1 MNETNNLNQVVHDV
15 ASEMERLGYSHESMC
30 HYWEVWKRYLKFTS
44 QTSIDRDDMDSFL
57 KQTYGINSNSKKTT
71 RYQRGAIRAMNVL
84 HYYSETG
91 KIYIRF
97 PLSNPVLIQTT
108 LDPVLILF
116 QTYLRE
122 SGYADATI
130 HTHERVIRNFLNS
143 TVNAFGVTE
152 VSTIGTEH
160 ISSFILEITGH
171 RGKVSYELN
180 SLRVFFHYLYLNG
193 MHDADLTLFLPAS
206 NKLKSREHLPSV
218 WENDDIISILSC
230 IDRGNPTGKR
240 DYAMILLALRLGL
253 RGSDIKG
260 LKLSNINWE
269 QDTITIVQQKTK
281 EPVALPLSAEVGFAI
296 VDYLKNARPIS
307 IQPYVFLAL
316 RAPYNPLPRDNHLH
330 QILNKYIRKAGIII
344 SADRS
349 HGMHSMRHTLASKL
363 LKQRTPLPVISG
375 ILGHRDS
382 NTTSEYL
389 RVDIEQLRS
398 CTLGLEVQHEK

>member
-1 MNETNNLNQVVHDV
+1 MNETNNLNQVIHDA
-15 ASEMERLGYSHESMC
+15 ASEMERLGYSQESMR
-30 HYWEVWKRYLKFTS
+30 HYWEVWNRYLKFTS
-44 QTSIDRDDMDSFL
+44 QTFIDRKDMDSFL
-57 KQTYGINSNSKKTT
+57 NQTYGISSYGNKTT

-84 HYYSETG
+84 HYYNETG

-97 PLSNPVLIQTT
+97 PLSNPALTRT
-108 LDPVLILF
+108 ALDSILVLF

-122 SGYADATI
+122 AGYADSTI
-130 HTHERVIRNFLNS
+130 HTHERVIKNFLNS
-143 TVNAFGVTE
+143 TVNVFGVTDI
-152 VSTIGTEH
+152 STIGTEH

-180 SLRVFFHYLYLNG
+180 SLRVFFRYLYANG
-193 MHDADLTLFLPAS
+193 IHDADLTLFLPAS

-218 WENDDIISILSC
+218 WEDDDIISILSC

-260 LKLSNINWE
+260 LKLSDINWE
-269 QDTITIVQQKTK
+269 QDTMTIVQQKTK
-281 EPVALPLSAEVGFAI
+281 EPVALPLSIEVGSAI
-296 VDYLKNARPIS
+296 VDYLRNGRPIS
-307 IQPYVFLAL
+307 KQPYVFLAL
-316 RAPYNPLPRDNHLH
+316 RAPYNPLPHDNHLH
-330 QILNKYIRKAGIII
+330 QILNKYIKKAGILIT
-344 SADRS
+344 ADRS

-375 ILGHRDS
+375 ILGHRDT
-382 NTTSEYL
+382 NTTAEYL

-398 CTLGLEVQHEK
+398 CTLRLEV